1 MIHPK
6 SVFHHFV
13 CYKYDHKFTYVIYIY
28 IYLSLNLHLLST
40 YILSGRLLLSMLSSK
55 ISEGAYIFNRFID
68 FLVTLMLTLD
78 SSEDALLIFRG

>member
-1 MIHPK
+1 ML
-6 SVFHHFV
+6 
-13 CYKYDHKFTYVIYIY
+13 YIYIY

-40 YILSGRLLLSMLSSK
+40 YILSGRLLLSRLSSK

>member
-1 MIHPK
+1 ML
-6 SVFHHFV
+6 
-13 CYKYDHKFTYVIYIY
+13 YIYIY